1 MYAGVIA
8 EKLSLKEYQVKNT
21 LNLLDEDATIP
32 FISRYRKEATGSL
45 DELQISEIQQQ
56 NKRLKELDERRETI
70 LKSIDEQEKLTPGLK
85 EKINNTT
92 FLAELEDLYLPY
104 KPKRKTR
111 ASIAKKKGLE
121 PLAKVLMSQKEDNV
135 EKKASQF
142 ITTDVTEI
150 KDALQGARDI
160 VAEWISEDGK
170 ARKKLRYL
178 FKQWSVIESKV
189 IKGKEEEGDKYSN
202 YFENSELLSRC
213 VSHRLLAIMRGEQ
226 EGFLRVT
233 IQPDQDKALEILNR
247 NFVLGDNETSRHVKQ
262 AAEDSYKRLIAPSLE
277 TESRNLAKEKADTEA
292 IRVFAENLRQLLL
305 APPLGQKNVLAID
318 PGFRSGCKVVCLDKQ
333 GTLLHNENIY
343 PHQPQ
348 KETKLSAKKI
358 TSLVN
363 AYKIEAIAIGNG
375 TASRETEYFI
385 KGLKLDRKVQVFIV
399 SENGASIYSASSIAR
414 EEFPEFDVT
423 VRGSVSI
430 GRRLMD
436 PLAEL
441 VKIDPKSIGVGQYQH
456 DVDQGKLKDGLDRV
470 VESCVNMVGV
480 EVNTASKH
488 LLTYVSGLGPQLAQN
503 IIDYRTENGPYN
515 TRSELTKVKR
525 MGEKAYQ
532 QAAGFLRISNG
543 KNCLDNTAVHPES
556 YSVVESM
563 ARDQNCKVEELVA
576 DKDRIILIDLKK
588 YLTEETG
595 MPTLKDIIEE
605 LLKPGRDPRE
615 IIKVFEFDSRVKS
628 ISDLQEGMILPG
640 IVTNIT
646 NFGAFVDVGVKQDGL
661 VHISNLKNEFVK
673 NPADVVKLHQHVKVK
688 VIQVDE
694 TRKRIQLSMKDV
706 EK

>member
-1 MYAGVIA
+1 
-8 EKLSLKEYQVKNT
+8 
-21 LNLLDEDATIP
+21 
-32 FISRYRKEATGSL
+32 
-45 DELQISEIQQQ
+45 
-56 NKRLKELDERRETI
+56 
-70 LKSIDEQEKLTPGLK
+70 
-85 EKINNTT
+85 
-92 FLAELEDLYLPY
+92 
-104 KPKRKTR
+104 
-111 ASIAKKKGLE
+111 
-121 PLAKVLMSQKEDNV
+121 
-135 EKKASQF
+135 
-142 ITTDVTEI
+142 
-150 KDALQGARDI
+150 
-160 VAEWISEDGK
+160 
-170 ARKKLRYL
+170 
-178 FKQWSVIESKV
+178 
-189 IKGKEEEGDKYSN
+189 
-202 YFENSELLSRC
+202 
-213 VSHRLLAIMRGEQ
+213 MRGEQ

-456 DVDQGKLKDGLDRV
+456 DVDQ
-470 VESCVNMVGV
+470 
-480 EVNTASKH
+480 A
-488 LLTYVSGLGPQLAQN
+488 QLAQN